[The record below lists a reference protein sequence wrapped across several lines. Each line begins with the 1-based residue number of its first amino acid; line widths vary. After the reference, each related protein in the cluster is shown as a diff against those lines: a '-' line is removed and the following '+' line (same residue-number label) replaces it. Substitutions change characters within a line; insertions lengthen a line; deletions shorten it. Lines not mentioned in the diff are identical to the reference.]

1 MKSILVVSP
10 SFPYPSDYGGGVDI
24 WRRIKSLVKLGY
36 KVDLLATVKSQPV
49 KEDIEYVKGILNDVL
64 FVERENKAVYLLS
77 KTPLQVKSRAKLR
90 DISLSNAYDITILEG
105 DYVGMILENKSLHT
119 KHILLRNHNDESKY
133 FKKLAFS
140 SGINLDSLYYISEF
154 LKFKYYVNSYLFNK
168 IKNIL
173 FISSE
178 EYAEFVQRKLAGF
191 NVVHLP
197 TPINISDY
205 KSRDLT
211 GGKIVFVG
219 SLFMVNNQEAILWY
233 LNNVHSSLLRIPDYQ
248 LIIAGST
255 KGHDISSFLGK
266 IKDYPS
272 VHIEIDVPDLELI
285 YNQASIFINP
295 MRSGAGVK
303 IKSINAIIEGIPLI
317 STSVGVEGIG
327 LIHGQNYINANT
339 PYEFILSVETLLKAP
354 AERVRLAE
362 NAQKFLLEHNHDQ
375 VLNKFIQKLAN

>member
-140 SGINLDSLYYISEF
+140 S
-154 LKFKYYVNSYLFNK
+154 
-168 IKNIL
+168 
-173 FISSE
+173 
-178 EYAEFVQRKLAGF
+178 
-191 NVVHLP
+191 
-197 TPINISDY
+197 
-205 KSRDLT
+205 
-211 GGKIVFVG
+211 
-219 SLFMVNNQEAILWY
+219 
-233 LNNVHSSLLRIPDYQ
+233 
-248 LIIAGST
+248 
-255 KGHDISSFLGK
+255 
-266 IKDYPS
+266 
-272 VHIEIDVPDLELI
+272 
-285 YNQASIFINP
+285 
-295 MRSGAGVK
+295 
-303 IKSINAIIEGIPLI
+303 
-317 STSVGVEGIG
+317 
-327 LIHGQNYINANT
+327 
-339 PYEFILSVETLLKAP
+339 
-354 AERVRLAE
+354 
-362 NAQKFLLEHNHDQ
+362 
-375 VLNKFIQKLAN
+375 